1 MPPINSSAPA
11 PHHLASLYDDFF
23 IGGGAEDARYI
34 DGLIVQTN
42 RGNMATLYAKEQATN
57 GSFNSR
63 KLDQIIK
70 AWDTETDNPFHYA
83 IKPLP
88 ASVIEKLC
96 GTKHEDAD
104 QLLTIIG
111 MDLKTLTREVKYAK
125 KVLSALGLRS
135 VGPADPDDEKEYHIS
150 SKKLM
155 SITRKTAEETT
166 SAASFGLEKIP
177 LSAHQTIKHVHG
189 LETDNIVSY
198 SIDSDDVLPVG
209 ATREW
214 LFLKAIAVAAGV
226 PGQPTDSLAL
236 YRSTINQKTLNTL
249 ESSPWAVMEH
259 TGAAKS
265 RTDKVNLLLN
275 DASQIRHFLVDKLSQ
290 MESRF
295 TLMGRQGSSWGT
307 RLFDSESSLEHSRRK
322 EAELF
327 RDVADTITSLKIQA
341 ENSLS
346 AGPDDDLFAQLQHLG
361 SVCENMGGIPWAA
374 KDFVTLAYATELLN
388 IVERHA
394 LYFQQGTVDRINNGQ
409 SVLPEGVLAAMQG
422 IPVEIQHGYGQR
434 LEGQMVNPG
443 YLPAGFPGEFPC
455 VKQGDRFIM
464 VPGATVEENLETGLS
479 VLSTPTIPEIP
490 RWLMQNASPVP
501 PVSDATS
508 KTAQTTPATPVADFF
523 KSNTNTIHDSATHQQ
538 QSPSTQIKKVMT
550 VSVNATYVDTPS
562 HVWTA
567 EQVAQFFTDTH
578 LRPKPDATRDAA
590 SHHESDAS
598 CSGLLR
604 AATVV
609 ENAGAVTCN
618 PNLANVARGTHNA
631 SWSTCCM
638 AETKQEAIDK
648 AISILGNSDSRK
660 EADTVIVEMGND
672 PEESRAIVMFDVE
685 NYLSTK
691 NPADIYVIQDG
702 RTPPVFYQEEP
713 VMADVGLVSVE
724 DGLGFAP

>member
-1 MPPINSSAPA
+1 MPPIHPSTPA
-11 PHHLASLYDDFF
+11 PHQLANLYDDFF

-57 GSFNSR
+57 GGFSSR
-63 KLDQIIK
+63 KLEQTIK

-83 IKPLP
+83 LKPLP
-88 ASVIEKLC
+88 ASVIEKLY
-96 GTKHEDAD
+96 GTKHKDAD

-111 MDLKTLTREVKYAK
+111 MDLGALTREVKYAK
-125 KVLSALGLRS
+125 MVLSALGLRP
-135 VGPADPDDEKEYHIS
+135 VGPADPDDDKEYHIS
-150 SKKLM
+150 SQRLM
-155 SITRKTAEETT
+155 SITRKTAEETSST
-166 SAASFGLEKIP
+166 ASFGVEKLP
-177 LSAHQTIKHVHG
+177 LSAHHAIKHVQG

-198 SIDSDDVLPVG
+198 GIDSDDVLPVG

-214 LFLKAIAVAAGV
+214 LFLRAIAVAAGV

-259 TGAAKS
+259 AGAAKS
-265 RTDKVNLLLN
+265 RTDKVNMLLN

-295 TLMGRQGSSWGT
+295 TLMGRQGGGWGT
-307 RLFDSESSLEHSRRK
+307 RLFDSESSLEHSRK
-322 EAELF
+322 DAELF
-327 RDVADTITSLKIQA
+327 RDVADTITALKIQA
-341 ENSLS
+341 ENSLA
-346 AGPDDDLFAQLQHLG
+346 AGPDDDLFAQLHHLG
-361 SVCENMGGIPWAA
+361 SVCENMGGIQWAA
-374 KDFVTLAYATELLN
+374 KDLVTLAYATELLN

-394 LYFQQGTVDRINNGQ
+394 LYFQQGTVDRIKNGQ
-409 SVLPEGVLAAMQG
+409 SVLPDGVLAAMQG
-422 IPVEIQHGYGQR
+422 MPIEIQHGYGQR

-464 VPGATVEENLETGLS
+464 VPGATIEENLETGLS
-479 VLSTPTIPEIP
+479 VLVTPTIPEIP
-490 RWLMQNASPVP
+490 RWLMQNAGPVP
-501 PVSDATS
+501 PVSAATS

-523 KSNTNTIHDSATHQQ
+523 KSSTNAIHGGATHQQ
-538 QSPSTQIKKVMT
+538 QSPSTQIKKVMN

-567 EQVAQFFTDTH
+567 EQVAQSFTDTH
-578 LRPKPDATRDAA
+578 LRPKPDAA

-598 CSGLLR
+598 CSGPLR

-609 ENAGAVTCN
+609 EEAGTVTCD
-618 PNLANVARGTHNA
+618 PDPANVARGTHNA
-631 SWSTCCM
+631 SWATCCM
-638 AETKQEAIDK
+638 AATKQEAIDK
-648 AISILGNSDSRK
+648 VISILGNSDSRK
-660 EADTVIVEMGND
+660 DADTVLVEMGND
-672 PEESRAIVMFDVE
+672 PEECRAIVMFDVE
-685 NYLSTK
+685 NYLLTK
-691 NPADIYVIQDG
+691 NPAELYVIQDG
-702 RTPPVFYQEEP
+702 RTPPILYQEEP

-724 DGLGFAP
+724 DGLGFTP